1 MPGAFEYLEAGQG
14 PTVTLLHG
22 LFGGPSNWA
31 EVIPILAQEFHVLA
45 PRFPLD
51 GSIPIKSLQPLTE
64 FVREFLNF
72 KGVEHTALCGNSLGG
87 PSRP

>member
-45 PRFPLD
+45 PGSPSMAPYPLRHC
-51 GSIPIKSLQPLTE
+51 SRSRSSSE
-64 FVREFLNF
+64 NF
-72 KGVEHTALCGNSLGG
+72 
-87 PSRP
+87 